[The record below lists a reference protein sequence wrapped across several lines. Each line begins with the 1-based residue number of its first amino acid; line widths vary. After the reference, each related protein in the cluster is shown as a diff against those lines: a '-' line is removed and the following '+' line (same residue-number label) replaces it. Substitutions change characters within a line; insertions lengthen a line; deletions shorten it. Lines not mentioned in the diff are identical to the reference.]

1 MHTFV
6 DAIYWLALSTWFG
19 TVLLSVIAPP
29 VILRTI
35 READPTLPRVLS
47 VNLDQQ
53 HSVLLASNVIIEIL
67 KTLFRLQGVC
77 ALAFLPALVA
87 KWFITDLLELRLL
100 VPILVSALYVI
111 AVGFHLYAWR
121 VVVPK
126 VIGHRAKFI
135 EHADDPD
142 VANAELDQFDKYSA
156 EASGVIRNLLFTLLG
171 MLLFSSAML
180 PRLTV

>member
-53 HSVLLASNVIIEIL
+53 HSVLLASQVIIEL
-67 KTLFRLQGVC
+67 LHVLLRLQGIC
-77 ALAFLPALVA
+77 ALVFLPALVG
-87 KWFITDLLELRLL
+87 KWLISDLHALRIM
-100 VPILVSALYVI
+100 VPIFVSALYLV
-111 AVGFHLYAWR
+111 AVGFHVYAWR
-121 VVVPK
+121 VVVPR
-126 VIGHRAKFI
+126 VVRHRAQYI
-135 EHADDPD
+135 ENADNPD

-156 EASGVIRNLLFTLLG
+156 EVSGVVRNLLFVLLG
-171 MLLFSSAML
+171 MLLFSSAIV
-180 PRLTV
+180 PRLAV